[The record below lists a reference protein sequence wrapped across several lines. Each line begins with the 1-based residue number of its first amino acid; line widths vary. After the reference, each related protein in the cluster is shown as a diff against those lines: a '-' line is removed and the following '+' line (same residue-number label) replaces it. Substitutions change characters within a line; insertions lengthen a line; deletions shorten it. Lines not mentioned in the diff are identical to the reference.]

1 MGTRRSCTQGQD
13 SDTGRSVNT
22 SSGPEYTVQTT
33 TAHTSYK
40 ENGTMTESIQKFET
54 KKEALKVAKTVRE
67 TWDDVRVE
75 QLYLPDDDGVN
86 RGNWIVMAG
95 DRKLLTDGMMGL
107 G

>member
-1 MGTRRSCTQGQD
+1 
-13 SDTGRSVNT
+13 
-22 SSGPEYTVQTT
+22 
-33 TAHTSYK
+33 
-40 ENGTMTESIQKFET
+40 MTESIEKFET
-54 KKEALKVAKTVRE
+54 KKEASKVAEPMRK
-67 TWDDVRVE
+67 TWDNIRVE